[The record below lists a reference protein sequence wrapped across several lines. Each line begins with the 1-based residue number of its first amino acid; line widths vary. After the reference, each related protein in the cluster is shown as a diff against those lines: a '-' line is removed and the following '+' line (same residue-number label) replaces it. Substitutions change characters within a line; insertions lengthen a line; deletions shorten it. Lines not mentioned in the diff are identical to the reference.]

1 MAGVLQSH
9 LCVEENADLGD
20 IHDSEAWL
28 EAYSSDVI
36 FGGDA
41 RGMSLALCKPIWT
54 QSGHVR
60 VAKERL
66 AHLKIPAH
74 LLSACFS
81 PPTRLKSH
89 DWKQVCRQNPKRRGI
104 QV

>member
-41 RGMSLALCKPIWT
+41 RGMSLALCTDGVNPF
-54 QSGHVR
+54 GHNR
-60 VAKERL
+60 VM
-66 AHLKIPAH
+66 
-74 LLSACFS
+74 
-81 PPTRLKSH
+81 
-89 DWKQVCRQNPKRRGI
+89 
-104 QV
+104 